1 MKKILFLLVL
11 VALVI
16 PFASFAEDIEAVAGE
31 ANYKIDM
38 KLHNFIQS
46 AYNNKIE
53 MEVCL
58 PVADMLKLYLI
69 AVIEDAAT
77 FGTSADPAST
87 TDPLAQVAWQDW
99 TAANNS
105 LKLYVGI
112 PITETFDLN
121 IMVGGGTTISQ
132 YSTKDHRVTIAGHGD
147 LNIGLGLKLKQ
158 AMFGDVISDLKIRQ
172 FVDIKLAGKG
182 DNGILKGIFPVV
194 TATIPWAVYNDQNN
208 DDIQYFG
215 LKYSGF
221 IGTGIPAMD
230 LGTVKFSVALELDYA
245 IEYNAVTKF
254 DMTRAGTLQTA
265 TFDTLPSKISGS
277 GNFKV
282 NFGLNYDNFENNIWV
297 KPGFAVDSTSW
308 QLHSVT
314 DKRIDTAPRYVM
326 EVGADWKSTFAK
338 YVWLKLDAKWTFT
351 AGVTDVNANYTGS
364 GYATGIVTI
373 VNAVDPGLTLGI
385 NFSGWSVELK
395 WKPSIAWNTIVYDDV
410 NKDGSWQAG
419 ETIKGY
425 NGVESSNILN
435 LANWDFGVSCSFPKP

>member
-16 PFASFAEDIEAVAGE
+16 PFAAFAEDIEAVAGE
-31 ANYKIDM
+31 TNYKIDM
-38 KLHNFIQS
+38 KLHNVVQS

-77 FGTSADPAST
+77 FGTSADPTST

-121 IMVGGGTTISQ
+121 ILVGGGTAISQ
-132 YSTKDHRVTIAGHGD
+132 YSTKEHVVRIAGHGD

-158 AMFGDVISDLKIRQ
+158 AMFGDVIADLKIRQ

-182 DNGILKGIFPVV
+182 DNGIITGG
-194 TATIPWAVYNDQNN
+194 TAMPWAVYSDSNN

-230 LGTVKFSVALELDYA
+230 LGTVKFGVGFEIDYA
-245 IEYNAVTKF
+245 IDYNAVTKYDF
-254 DMTRAGTLQTA
+254 TRGNVLALA
-265 TFDTLPSKISGS
+265 TYDTLPSKITGS
-277 GNFKV
+277 GNLKV
-282 NFGLNYDNFENNIWV
+282 NFSLNYDNFENNIWI
-297 KPGFAVDSTSW
+297 KPGFAVDNTTYK
-308 QLHSVT
+308 LRAVT
-314 DKRIDTAPRYVM
+314 DTVSNTAPRYVM
-326 EVGADWKSTFAK
+326 EVGANWKSTFAK

-351 AGVTDVNANYTGS
+351 AGVSSVGSDGLANGVVS
-364 GYATGIVTI
+364 I
-373 VNAVDPGLTLGI
+373 VNALDPGLTLGI
-385 NFSGWSVELK
+385 NFSGWSVEMK
-395 WKPSIAWNTIVYDDV
+395 WNPGFKWHYNEFTYTDSNGNSAYDSGEPISW
-410 NKDGSWQAG
+410 DGVSD
-419 ETIKGY
+419 
-425 NGVESSNILN
+425 SNILN
-435 LANWDFGVSCSFPKP
+435 LANWEFGVSCSFAKP